1 MEEKW
6 DLIIEPKR
14 HMFDLKLK
22 QIWFYRDLLVLFVK
36 RDITVVYKQTVL
48 GPLWFFIQPIMTTL
62 IYVFV
67 FGNVANI
74 STDGIPKPLF
84 YMSGIVMW
92 NYFADCFNSTS
103 DTFSANAGLFGKVYF
118 PRLIK
123 PLSLILSKGLKF
135 LIQFTLFIAVYVYF
149 ISKGVGVQPQWQI
162 ILFPCLLFLM
172 ALLGLGMGLIFS
184 SLTTKYKDLNFLLV
198 FMIQLLMYAT
208 PIIYPMS
215 TMPAKYQAILWWNP
229 ISHIIEAFKFAFIG
243 QGNFSALGLVYS
255 LTFGILVLIFGIII
269 FNKTEQTFMD
279 TV

>member
-84 YMSGIVMW
+84 YLSGIVLW
-92 NYFADCFNSTS
+92 NYFAECFNSTS
-103 DTFSANAGLFGKVYF
+103 DTFSANANLFGKVYF

-123 PLSLILSKGLKF
+123 PLSLIFSSGLKF
-135 LIQFTLFIAVYVYF
+135 LIQFILFLGVYIYF
-149 ISKGVGVQPQWQI
+149 ISLGVGVKPQIEI
-162 ILFPCLLFLM
+162 IIFPFLLFLM

-184 SLTTKYKDLNFLLV
+184 SLTTKYKDLKFLLT

-208 PIIYPMS
+208 PVIYPIS
-215 TMPAKYQAILWWNP
+215 TMPAKYQTILWWNP

-243 QGNFSALGLVYS
+243 QGNFSLIGLGYSLIFGLLV
-255 LTFGILVLIFGIII
+255 LTFGVII